1 MSKPQSAEIN
11 ARCLM
16 CGKTYEVP
24 GDHKDYKKLA
34 EQKTDPT
41 FICDQC
47 NYRVRH
53 EADEQKKPKK
63 PI

>member
-1 MSKPQSAEIN
+1 
-11 ARCLM
+11 M

-24 GDHKDYKKLA
+24 GDHKDYKKLV
-34 EQKTDPT
+34 EQKTEPT